1 MSRNK
6 SIVIRIKLRHSL
18 VAGAMLTFAGLVLA
32 QPVPPQP
39 AWANVR
45 PVEVP
50 EWGTSDEQ
58 GNCQTIPGSTQ
69 VSCRYFSGAQQA
81 DIDLLDGAANRPG
94 LQMKRTG
101 RHFYGFPRGTPGT
114 VEMRRFMFCSV
125 SLDCNRPEATIY
137 SHFIQPEQVRND
149 AGQLIPNPN
158 FVEFRSPSVA
168 RYIVDQGYNGFNV
181 VLPIRSK
188 IGDKTFEFCPSG
200 TQEIRKWYNG
210 AFQRSQT
217 TAGYKNDGN
226 WRFTN
231 SFDWRDSTLPRGY
244 ETSYDDEL
252 FCGPAQAKSLWVNNS
267 GPTDLTLN
275 SDGTVRGSY
284 VSRFDLATGE
294 RSNFIT
300 TEPLTRSG
308 SFDQSRNVYW
318 AAGRSERSTLKIQG
332 NTNSFANIDPNFPSK
347 RVTLVNDERTG
358 NLLQL
363 DTFEHNNRI
372 WVLDHRQPINAS
384 PEIFMAPILDSIDE
398 IGRVQQATLT
408 GRIENNVFFRVAA
421 DGQFLDSRIEV
432 WDLHSKTR
440 LVARRVVAEL
450 TQATGPANLMPEF
463 GYHAPRNTVY
473 IVAPHTGRLFSIDFS
488 SGLRS
493 EIRFPQ
499 TNHRIVDIEV
509 DSARDTA
516 YLLLRATLPGVQ
528 ASSDSMT
535 ARSLVYELNLENLAV
550 ARQVEVGIGGW
561 QMAMAPVDGY
571 MNLFV
576 TNSYDRP
583 INNEGDSISQI
594 STKTFTEVR
603 RLTTLNQPTSIQVQ
617 LLD

>member
-1 MSRNK
+1 MF
-6 SIVIRIKLRHSL
+6 IKLSHF
-18 VAGAMLTFAGLVLA
+18 AFAAAMLTLAGLGSA

-39 AWANVR
+39 AWANVT

-125 SLDCNRPEATIY
+125 SLDCDRPEATIY

-217 TAGYKNDGN
+217 TPGYKNDGN

-275 SDGTVRGSY
+275 SDGMVRGSY
-284 VSRFDLATGE
+284 VSRFDLVSGARTDFSTPE
-294 RSNFIT
+294 LI
-300 TEPLTRSG
+300 TRSG

-318 AAGRSERSTLKIQG
+318 AAGQSVRSTLRIRG
-332 NTNSFANIDPNFPSK
+332 DNSLVTNMDANFPSN
-347 RVTLVNDERTG
+347 RVTVLNDERSG

-363 DTFEHNNRI
+363 DTFEHRNRTWI
-372 WVLDHRQPINAS
+372 LDHRQPINAN
-384 PEIFMAPILDSIDE
+384 PEIFMPPATDTYREDGSLWS
-398 IGRVQQATLT
+398 ATLG
-408 GRIENNVFFRVAA
+408 GRIEGNVFFRAA
-421 DGQFLDSRIEV
+421 SYFGFLGGFVEV
-432 WDLHSKTR
+432 WDLRNKTK
-440 LVARRVVAEL
+440 LKTIGVA
-450 TQATGPANLMPEF
+450 TQFAQGTGPTNLTPEI
-463 GYHAPRNTVY
+463 GYSAPRNTVY
-473 IVAPHTGRLFSIDFS
+473 VVAPISGRVFALNLDET
-488 SGLRS
+488 SGT

-528 ASSDSMT
+528 ASSDSTT

-550 ARQVEVGIGGW
+550 TRQVEIGIGGW

-571 MNLFV
+571 MNLFI

-603 RLTTLNQPTSIQVQ
+603 RLTTLNQPTSVQVQ
-617 LLD
+617 WLD